1 MSESIMFRTKDN
13 HIVIMNN
20 VRDDAHKIRL
30 KTLISGQNYLDVLN
44 SVDPNIARDLDLKNT
59 QFIDKYV
66 HRFDYKKRKD
76 EFNNIFENPAENS
89 RRYNSC
95 SAPFLPH
102 LDYDIKTK
110 DIPLDI
116 QALGFSVIPVDNQY
130 EVDDDGKV
138 IGEFSNTRASVRAGT
153 REICVIRNHFKM
165 SPENETLM
173 NDLINRFEKQT
184 EPAINFEST
193 LSGKEKNLFFIYRQ
207 ELENVQKQK
216 LILHHEFKHV
226 KNEMFFN
233 TVYLNRANYR
243 LSGSDTYRIAVED
256 ERSAFL
262 SLTVNSVNEYLKNG
276 DWDNFD
282 AFHFNDKKLVDT
294 LKAMPASERKTYLMN
309 PKNYIDVSLEFFT
322 KEKQANYDK
331 TQFGGVIKDK
341 VNQTA
346 PNLPEDSGDL
356 SPTFKQ
362 IRKQYYHFAVY
373 NPDSGKYEQ
382 KYLDEFIDDAHE
394 VVPNATLAQE
404 AKDAYATRQAEYEA
418 DVKSGANPNIID
430 DARKFIRFQ
439 NKKTAAVTPDN
450 TYIESLDADW
460 IARHGIANDS
470 ANWSNSLQKYFM
482 RQENYVELAKNNEEY
497 TFKLG
502 PDVVRY
508 TNTKNVAIGKD
519 SSFDTYMKVVN
530 APTARGSAINFRPN
544 LSEEQKLMLFAAC
557 VASGRKMKGSIP
569 TDLSGLERLQGI
581 DDATMAKIKRTLG
594 RTAGSG
600 STGFEGS
607 ARRSTTYTGSR
618 SRAGGYGSR

>member
-1 MSESIMFRTKDN
+1 MAESIMFRTKDD

-89 RRYNSC
+89 GRYNSC
-95 SAPFLPH
+95 SAPCLPH

-276 DWDNFD
+276 DWDNYD

-439 NKKTAAVTPDN
+439 NKKTAVVTPDN

-470 ANWSNSLQKYFM
+470 ASWSNSLQKYFM

-508 TNTKNVAIGKD
+508 TNTKNVAIGED

-569 TDLSGLERLQGI
+569 TDLSGLDRLPGI
-581 DDATMAKIKRTLG
+581 DAATMAKIKRTLG

>member
-1 MSESIMFRTKDN
+1 MAESIMFRTKDD

-66 HRFDYKKRKD
+66 HRLDYKKRKD

-138 IGEFSNTRASVRAGT
+138 IGEFSDTRASARAGT

-394 VVPNATLAQE
+394 VVPNAALAQE
-404 AKDAYATRQAEYEA
+404 AKDVYATRKAEYEA

-450 TYIESLDADW
+450 TYVESLDADW

-470 ANWSNSLQKYFM
+470 ASWSNFLQKYFM
-482 RQENYVELAKNNEEY
+482 RQEGYIELAKNNEEY

-530 APTARGSAINFRPN
+530 APTTRGSAINFRPN

-569 TDLSGLERLQGI
+569 TDLSGLDRLPGI
-581 DDATMAKIKRTLG
+581 DAATMAKIKRTLG

>member
-1 MSESIMFRTKDN
+1 MAESIMFRTKDD

-30 KTLISGQNYLDVLN
+30 KTLISGQNYFDVLN

-138 IGEFSNTRASVRAGT
+138 IGEFSNTRASARVGT

-243 LSGSDTYRIAVED
+243 LSGNDTYRIAVED

-470 ANWSNSLQKYFM
+470 ASWSNSLQKYFM
-482 RQENYVELAKNNEEY
+482 QQEGYIELAKNNEEY

-569 TDLSGLERLQGI
+569 TDLSGLDRLPGI
-581 DDATMAKIKRTLG
+581 DAATMAKIKRTLG

-607 ARRSTTYTGSR
+607 ARRSTTYTVSR

>member
-95 SAPFLPH
+95 SAPCLPH

-116 QALGFSVIPVDNQY
+116 QTLGFSVIPVDNQY

-138 IGEFSNTRASVRAGT
+138 IGEFSNTRASARAGT

-262 SLTVNSVNEYLKNG
+262 SLTVNSVNEYLRKG

-346 PNLPEDSGDL
+346 LNLPEDSGDL

-470 ANWSNSLQKYFM
+470 ASWSNSLQKYFM

-557 VASGRKMKGSIP
+557 VASGRKMKGNIP
-569 TDLSGLERLQGI
+569 TDLSGLDRLPGI
-581 DDATMAKIKRTLG
+581 DAATMAKIKRTLA
-594 RTAGSG
+594 RTTGSG
-600 STGFEGS
+600 STSFDGS
-607 ARRSTTYTGSR
+607 SRRSTTYTGSR

>member
-1 MSESIMFRTKDN
+1 M
-13 HIVIMNN
+13 
-20 VRDDAHKIRL
+20 
-30 KTLISGQNYLDVLN
+30 
-44 SVDPNIARDLDLKNT
+44 
-59 QFIDKYV
+59 
-66 HRFDYKKRKD
+66 
-76 EFNNIFENPAENS
+76 
-89 RRYNSC
+89 
-95 SAPFLPH
+95 PH

-404 AKDAYATRQAEYEA
+404 AKDAYATRKAEYEA
-418 DVKSGANPNIID
+418 DVKSGASPNIID

-439 NKKTAAVTPDN
+439 NKKTAVVTPDN

-470 ANWSNSLQKYFM
+470 ASWSNSLQKYFM

-508 TNTKNVAIGKD
+508 TNTKNVAIGRD
-519 SSFDTYMKVVN
+519 SSFDTYMKIVN

-569 TDLSGLERLQGI
+569 TDLSGLDRLPGI
-581 DDATMAKIKRTLG
+581 DAATMAKIKRTLG